1 MILDTIVRHKKKEIS
16 LLKADRPIRH
26 LIDQVSRL
34 GKKKPI
40 FKKALARGSGIS
52 VIAEI
57 KRRSPS
63 KGVLRKHFDVGAI
76 ARGYARGGAKALSV
90 LTDRKFFGGS
100 EEDLRRARAASRL
113 PILRKDFILDEYQL
127 YESRLMGA
135 DAVLL
140 IAGIL
145 SSGKLRKLTALA
157 KKLGLDCLVEVHSA
171 GELKKALRIKPEI
184 VGINNR
190 DLRTFRVDM
199 DVTEKLVRHV
209 PRNVLV
215 VSESGIQNHSDL
227 IYLRS
232 LGVRAALV
240 GESLVRQ
247 KDVTTALRRLL
258 GKIRG
263 TR

>member
-1 MILDTIVRHKKKEIS
+1 MILDTIVRHKKREIK
-16 LLKADRPIRH
+16 LLKAARPMRH
-26 LIDQVSRL
+26 LMEQVSRL
-34 GKKKPI
+34 GRKKPI
-40 FKKALARGSGIS
+40 FKKALTGGGGLS

-63 KGVLRKHFDVGAI
+63 KGVLRKNFDAGAI
-76 ARGYARGGAKALSV
+76 ARGYAQGGAKALSV
-90 LTDRKFFGGS
+90 LTDKKFFGGS
-100 EEDLRRARAASRL
+100 GEDLRKAKAASGL
-113 PILRKDFILDEYQL
+113 PILRKDFILDEYQV

-140 IAGIL
+140 IASIL
-145 SSGKLRKLTALA
+145 SPLKLRKLATLA
-157 KKLGLDCLVEVHSA
+157 KKLGLDCLIEVHSA
-171 GELKKALRIKPEI
+171 GELKKALRIKPGI

-199 DVTEKLVRHV
+199 GVTEKLIRRV
-209 PRNVLV
+209 PSNVLV
-215 VSESGIQNHSDL
+215 VSESGIQNHEDL

-240 GESLVRQ
+240 GESLMRQ
-247 KDVTTALRRLL
+247 EDVTKALRQLL